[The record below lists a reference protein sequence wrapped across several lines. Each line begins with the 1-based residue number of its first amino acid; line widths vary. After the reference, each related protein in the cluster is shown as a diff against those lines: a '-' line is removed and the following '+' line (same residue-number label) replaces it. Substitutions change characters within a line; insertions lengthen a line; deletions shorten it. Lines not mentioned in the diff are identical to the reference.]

1 MTLPTLGFI
10 GTGTVGSALARAL
23 SRAGYRILA
32 VHNRTPEKASHLAAS
47 IEGSRAVGSAQDVVD
62 ACDLVFLTVPDD
74 FIEPLCQSLD
84 WTRHQTAESPSDSAP
99 RAPARAAIHTSGAA
113 SIDILQSAR
122 DQGAEVGVFHP
133 LQTLARPED
142 AERNLPGSGFGIEAS
157 SDELRAT
164 LEEMARALGGTPLL
178 LGGEKALYHA
188 SAVIASNY
196 LVTLLGLASSLWEPL
211 GLTRD
216 EGLRALLPLVRGT
229 LNNLERIGLPDALT
243 GPIARG
249 DAGTISRHLE
259 ALGRVA
265 PELLPVYKELARRT
279 IPIAR
284 AKGSLDEA
292 GARRLAGRLEQNGDE
307 THAKNNR

>member
-23 SRAGYRILA
+23 SRAGYAVAA
-32 VHNRTPEKASHLAAS
+32 VHNRSPEKAHRVAAS
-47 IEGSRAVGSAQDVVD
+47 IDGARAVKSAQDVVD
-62 ACDLVFLTVPDD
+62 ACDLAFLTVPDD
-74 FIEPLCQSLD
+74 FIEALCASMT
-84 WTRHQTAESPSDSAP
+84 WIAAK
-99 RAPARAAIHTSGAA
+99 AAIHCSGAA
-113 SIDILQSAR
+113 SMDILQSAR

-133 LQTLARPED
+133 LQTLARPDE
-142 AERNLPGSGFGIEAS
+142 AERNLPGSGFAIEAS

-178 LGGEKALYHA
+178 LSGDKALYHA
-188 SAVIASNY
+188 SAVFASNY

-229 LNNLERIGLPDALT
+229 LDNLERIGLPNALT

-249 DAGTISRHLE
+249 DAGTIERHLN

-292 GARRLAGRLEQNGDE
+292 GARRLAGRLEQNGEE
-307 THAKNNR
+307 THANDNC

>member
-23 SRAGYRILA
+23 SRAGYAVAA
-32 VHNRTPEKASHLAAS
+32 VHTRSPEKAHRVAAS
-47 IEGSRAVGSAQDVVD
+47 IDGARAVGSAQDVVD
-62 ACDLVFLTVPDD
+62 ACDLAFLTVPDD
-74 FIEPLCQSLD
+74 FIEPLCGSLSRPD
-84 WTRHQTAESPSDSAP
+84 GRGLEPSDGSIDSTDTWAVV
-99 RAPARAAIHTSGAA
+99 HCSGAA
-113 SIDILQSAR
+113 SMDILQSAR

-133 LQTLARPED
+133 LQTLARPDE

-164 LEEMARALGGTPLL
+164 LEQMARALGGTPLL
-178 LGGEKALYHA
+178 LSGDKALYHA
-188 SAVIASNY
+188 SAVFASNY

-229 LNNLERIGLPDALT
+229 LDNLERIGLPNALT

-249 DAGTISRHLE
+249 DAGTIERHLD

-292 GARRLAGRLEQNGDE
+292 GARRLAGRLEQNGEE
-307 THAKNNR
+307 THANDNC